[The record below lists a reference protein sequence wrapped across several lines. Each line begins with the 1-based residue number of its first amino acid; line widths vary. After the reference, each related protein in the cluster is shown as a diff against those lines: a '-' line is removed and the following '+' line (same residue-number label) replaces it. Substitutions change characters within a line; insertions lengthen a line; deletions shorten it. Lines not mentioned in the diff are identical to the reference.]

1 MVGNHTLT
9 VNGTDFA
16 AERKPF
22 ILFAVS
28 EQRANVHS
36 VCFHDEKKRI
46 CASERKD
53 FFSTIKAIKVLAEFY
68 KDCQH
73 TEKPSDS
80 TEQYTAA

>member
-1 MVGNHTLT
+1 MQMVGNHT

-36 VCFHDEKKRI
+36 VCFHDEKKKE
-46 CASERKD
+46 SVLLKGKT
-53 FFSTIKAIKVLAEFY
+53 FFL
-68 KDCQH
+68 Q
-73 TEKPSDS
+73 
-80 TEQYTAA
+80 

>member
-1 MVGNHTLT
+1 MALTLLQKENHL
-9 VNGTDFA
+9 FCLLYQSR
-16 AERKPF
+16 EQMC
-22 ILFAVS
+22 ILYAFMMK
-28 EQRANVHS
+28 
-36 VCFHDEKKRI
+36 KKRI